1 MHHSCKLTS
10 FCDVDVPRDGHAV
23 LVGADREGN
32 GRAALMVCPRC
43 HAENREGRRFCG
55 QCGLSFA
62 STCPSCGF
70 MNEGGE
76 KFCGRLWQVADGNG
90 RRDHRAPDAQG
101 ASESLR
107 CRGGLMWHRSRLTTL
122 AGLEFPRTRR
132 PSPSSGASGA
142 SRVTTSGALIADS
155 RRASRGRVEKSGKAW
170 RTTNCWR
177 WHGLTQRTRP
187 APILLP

>member
-1 MHHSCKLTS
+1 MTAQDDEGPQHGMHHSCKLTS

-132 PSPSSGASGA
+132 PSPSSGASA
-142 SRVTTSGALIADS
+142 ASTRDDQWFAVSRVSYILNRVRV
-155 RRASRGRVEKSGKAW
+155 RRAEGCG
-170 RTTNCWR
+170 
-177 WHGLTQRTRP
+177 
-187 APILLP
+187 